1 MWRLKKKE
9 KSFVR
14 ACVAGL
20 FCQQRLLVPPWGQVN
35 HEKTRVCVCVCL
47 YEARGRLR
55 WQSARTRV
63 VMLLHFG
70 LKRSVDDFGL
80 RRPHSSG
87 QKKKERDSFPS
98 PSSSSLSQSI
108 SLSLTVW
115 REKAI
120 FENSCRPALQLF
132 IITITT
138 GMDGFK
144 KPKTQK
150 QCGGGL
156 WSTKRPAS
164 KNEEDGMRTAWWNV
178 RITSRTA

>member
-1 MWRLKKKE
+1 M
-9 KSFVR
+9 
-14 ACVAGL
+14 
-20 FCQQRLLVPPWGQVN
+20 
-35 HEKTRVCVCVCL
+35 CL

-98 PSSSSLSQSI
+98 SSSSLSQSI

-144 KPKTQK
+144 KTQNPKAMWGRTMINQTASEQK
-150 QCGGGL
+150 WGRRNANRLMERADHIQNGL
-156 WSTKRPAS
+156 VSVYREMDGTR
-164 KNEEDGMRTAWWNV
+164 KNEETHKE
-178 RITSRTA
+178 I